1 MRNKKRRREQVK
13 SAKALDLLRAAG
25 AATTSKKKRPTRK
38 KNEVLCVGAERLRVE
53 RRSKEAGDDIFL
65 FFKQKIVGAKRT
77 LLRRGGLYRAR
88 TCDPIDVND
97 VLYQLS

>member
-1 MRNKKRRREQVK
+1 MSLPLTFCERSEQSEKRERERRPQGE
-13 SAKALDLLRAAG
+13 SPEAAG
-25 AATTSKKKRPTRK
+25 TVFSPK
-38 KNEVLCVGAERLRVE
+38 